1 MKMFYVSEV
10 VYSAIFPPVR
20 RRSTALCFA
29 SIDFCFLMMCAEGG
43 GGGGVK
49 GLNIQ
54 QILLFVFFRNTLL
67 LNKLGLNERTSREMY
82 TLGIIF
88 SQRFFYVVSP
98 ISFFTSTSI
107 LALF

>member
-43 GGGGVK
+43 GGGWRK
-49 GLNIQ
+49 G
-54 QILLFVFFRNTLL
+54 T
-67 LNKLGLNERTSREMY
+67 EH
-82 TLGIIF
+82 
-88 SQRFFYVVSP
+88 
-98 ISFFTSTSI
+98 STNPS
-107 LALF
+107 LCFL

>member
-43 GGGGVK
+43 GGV
-49 GLNIQ
+49 
-54 QILLFVFFRNTLL
+54 
-67 LNKLGLNERTSREMY
+67 
-82 TLGIIF
+82 
-88 SQRFFYVVSP
+88 
-98 ISFFTSTSI
+98 
-107 LALF
+107 A